1 MGQCVLRD
9 LGFEFEKDPEK
20 RQMLDEYLRDKL
32 RAKYPQAQSY
42 PKQEEEFDEEI
53 PARPVEP
60 VQQRDK
66 SPRYSRQPSTR
77 TTTQIEKCIQTE
89 MDSEESSFT
98 KSQSKRFESRSN
110 SKMFTQHSNDKLE
123 ITPKNEIA
131 KEYRGKSNNF
141 SSSVAVG
148 TDTKSEEKNYNSISK
163 NASSTPTSK
172 QRSEPHPIENKASSK
187 RSLFASGK
195 ENIFD
200 GIEHIDFNSP
210 VTNNLPSTTNR
221 SRRFRG
227 FENKYFRPSR
237 GRSPSPM
244 TEDANIFDDDE
255 EGGYQYD
262 DDNMH

>member
-20 RQMLDEYLRDKL
+20 TQMLDEYLRDKL

-42 PKQEEEFDEEI
+42 PKQDEDFDEEI
-53 PARPVEP
+53 PTRSVEP
-60 VQQRDK
+60 ANQREK
-66 SPRYSRQPSTR
+66 SPRVTRQQSSR

-89 MDSEESSFT
+89 MESEESFT
-98 KSQSKRFESRSN
+98 KSHSRRFESRSG
-110 SKMFTQHSNDKLE
+110 SKLFTQHSNDKLE
-123 ITPKNEIA
+123 ITPKNEVM
-131 KEYRGKSNNF
+131 KDYRRKSNNF
-141 SSSVAVG
+141 SNAAVG
-148 TDTKSEEKNYNSISK
+148 TDTRSDEKNYTSISK

-172 QRSEPHPIENKASSK
+172 QKSEPHPIENKASSK

-210 VTNNLPSTTNR
+210 VSNNLPSTTNR

-255 EGGYQYD
+255 EGGYQYED
-262 DDNMH
+262 DMH